1 MHVGDLTERL
11 ADIHVSSI
19 VWFVAILTVVR
30 LALVRSEA
38 PALRA
43 VVEIVEA
50 ALIAAVLVFM
60 VIQPFIAK
68 AFYIPSPSM
77 VPTLI
82 EDDHILVNKLE
93 YRLEPPHHEDIVVFA
108 APPHALETG
117 NEDPA
122 PDGQPTDY
130 IKRLIGLPG
139 DTIEVSEGYVQVG
152 DRVYG
157 HGDLESR
164 FGLGDQG
171 HEHLKLEQNDI
182 LVYSNN
188 QWITYDKEQLATRLV
203 CSPNAIDIHPG
214 YVKRNG
220 VKLVEPYIAED
231 PDYDLKIV
239 DGQCVK
245 WQPAVDGTL
254 VVNGEGVPDQV
265 ATQLLNSPPG
275 KVPPGHVIVMGDNR
289 NDSNDSTAWG
299 PLEESRLVGKAF
311 FIFYP
316 FPRVRVLH

>member
-1 MHVGDLTERL
+1 MHVGDVTQRL

-19 VWFVAILTVVR
+19 VWFVVILTAAR
-30 LALVRSEA
+30 LALVRSQA
-38 PALRA
+38 PTIRA
-43 VVEIVEA
+43 IVEIIEA

-93 YRLEPPHHEDIVVFA
+93 YRMEQPHHDDIVVFA

-139 DTIEVSEGYVQVG
+139 DTIQVYEGYVQVG
-152 DRVYG
+152 DRVYS
-157 HGDLESR
+157 HNDLEAQ
-164 FGLGDQG
+164 FGLSDLG
-171 HEHLKLEQNDI
+171 HQHIKLEDND
-182 LVYSNN
+182 LRVYDGSR
-188 QWITYDKEQLATRLV
+188 WRTYSKEDLARTLV
-203 CSPNAIDIHPG
+203 CSPSDIVFHPG
-214 YVKRNG
+214 YVARNG
-220 VKLVEPYIAED
+220 VKLIEPFTAED
-231 PDYDLKIV
+231 PDYDLKIE
-239 DGQCVK
+239 DGHSVK
-245 WQPAVDGTL
+245 WQQAFDGSLVVDGE
-254 VVNGEGVPDQV
+254 NVPDDQ
-265 ATQLLNSPPG
+265 ATQYLNDPPG
-275 KVPPGHVIVMGDNR
+275 KVPPGKVFVMGDNR
-289 NDSNDSTAWG
+289 NDSNDSSLWG
-299 PLEESRLVGKAF
+299 MLDENRLVGKAF

-316 FPRVRVLH
+316 ASRTRVLH